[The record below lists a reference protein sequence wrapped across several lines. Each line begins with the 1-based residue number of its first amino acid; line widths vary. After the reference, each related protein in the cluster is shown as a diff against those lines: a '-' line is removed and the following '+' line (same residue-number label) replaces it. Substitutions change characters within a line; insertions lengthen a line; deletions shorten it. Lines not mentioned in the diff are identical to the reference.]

1 MSTASARQPKN
12 GQTVNDVYLAGI
24 LCGLVH
30 AHSLVELGGETIVG
44 VLCDDMGYPFE
55 RIRTF
60 VEEYGT
66 LVEEGAVLHPPLRDD
81 LLAVLAQRIKEYE
94 AA

>member
-1 MSTASARQPKN
+1 MTTPSAQRPKN
-12 GQTVNDVYLAGI
+12 RPTTNDTYLAGI

-30 AHSLVELGGETIVG
+30 ANACVELGGDTIVG

-66 LVEEGAVLHPPLRDD
+66 LVEEGTVLHPPLRDD
-81 LLAVLAQRIKEYE
+81 LLAVLAQRIKE
-94 AA
+94 